1 MAERSVREQ
10 KLRQWI
16 SLGKLLVIVGVLL
29 SVNSYREY
37 KRTGAREEERLLAQ
51 TRIIQENFVW
61 NLESLN
67 RSLVTLQQSPAT
79 LTFHPSYNRRLADL
93 VDAMPGVR
101 TLLVLDSRGT
111 IRVSNRPE
119 ILGKNLKE
127 REYFKTTQRSQSADT
142 LYVSSPFVTLLGTYV
157 INLSRVLH
165 APDGSFAGIVTAALD
180 PKYFNVLLSSVRYE
194 PDMWTY
200 LTHGDGRLFLINPDR
215 EGVAGTDLSGSD
227 SLFSRHLA
235 SGKSACVMTG
245 LAHATGETRLM
256 ALRTIQPPQLM
267 MDKPLVVA
275 ASRDV
280 GAVYALWKRD
290 TAIHGALFV
299 LFACIAALSLRQYQK
314 RQHELLLN
322 ERALEESERFMRMLT
337 DIIPGMVGYWTSE
350 LRCGFANVA
359 YLEWFGRTQEQ
370 MRGIHIRELMG
381 GELYSKN
388 EPYIRGVLNGERQRF
403 ERTLIKADGSTGYTW
418 AHYIPDF
425 DGNRVRG
432 FFVLVSDITELKQ
445 AQVQLEHLNTELARR
460 TREAEEAN
468 RAKSEFLANMSHEI
482 RTPMNAVIG
491 LTRVVLET
499 ELTPRQREFL
509 RTVYT
514 SSQGLMTILND
525 ILDYSKMEAG
535 RVELVHEP
543 VNLRE
548 LLDGCAGLF
557 RAQLDEKGLALELE
571 VSPDTP
577 AVVNGDRQRLSQI
590 LNNLIGNAVKFTEA
604 GSIHVAVETALQEGE
619 CITLRCI
626 VRDTGI
632 GLSKEQSDRLFQPFT
647 QADGTISRR
656 YGGTG
661 LGLAICQRLVT
672 MMGGDITVSSR
683 EGEGAT
689 FAFTVQV
696 QSAASDA
703 ISPEAGAGA
712 DAKPDMVAGAASPLA
727 QDIAG
732 WLTEPERLRL
742 VALLKELMIYLREQE
757 LIPDALMQ
765 SIWVLAEN
773 NPPPATGAL
782 LNTLLRQ
789 MNRFE
794 HAGALATVAV
804 LQAALDQ
811 ELPR

>member
-1 MAERSVREQ
+1 
-10 KLRQWI
+10 
-16 SLGKLLVIVGVLL
+16 
-29 SVNSYREY
+29 
-37 KRTGAREEERLLAQ
+37 
-51 TRIIQENFVW
+51 
-61 NLESLN
+61 
-67 RSLVTLQQSPAT
+67 
-79 LTFHPSYNRRLADL
+79 
-93 VDAMPGVR
+93 
-101 TLLVLDSRGT
+101 
-111 IRVSNRPE
+111 
-119 ILGKNLKE
+119 
-127 REYFKTTQRSQSADT
+127 
-142 LYVSSPFVTLLGTYV
+142 
-157 INLSRVLH
+157 
-165 APDGSFAGIVTAALD
+165 
-180 PKYFNVLLSSVRYE
+180 
-194 PDMWTY
+194 
-200 LTHGDGRLFLINPDR
+200 
-215 EGVAGTDLSGSD
+215 
-227 SLFSRHLA
+227 
-235 SGKSACVMTG
+235 
-245 LAHATGETRLM
+245 
-256 ALRTIQPPQLM
+256 
-267 MDKPLVVA
+267 
-275 ASRDV
+275 
-280 GAVYALWKRD
+280 
-290 TAIHGALFV
+290 
-299 LFACIAALSLRQYQK
+299 
-314 RQHELLLN
+314 
-322 ERALEESERFMRMLT
+322 
-337 DIIPGMVGYWTSE
+337 
-350 LRCGFANVA
+350 
-359 YLEWFGRTQEQ
+359 
-370 MRGIHIRELMG
+370 
-381 GELYSKN
+381 
-388 EPYIRGVLNGERQRF
+388 
-403 ERTLIKADGSTGYTW
+403 
-418 AHYIPDF
+418 
-425 DGNRVRG
+425 
-432 FFVLVSDITELKQ
+432 
-445 AQVQLEHLNTELARR
+445 
-460 TREAEEAN
+460 
-468 RAKSEFLANMSHEI
+468 
-482 RTPMNAVIG
+482 MNAVIG